1 MGSHNKTLPIGIG
14 VLAVIL
20 AGTLIFMAATQNK
33 TYEQQG
39 SELQLKTN
47 DLQYV
52 WQYDWT
58 EDMQLPELPNGS
70 EATACSTLLRMYNV
84 PVSKLDIAEILPNG
98 KSIAPSDIA
107 GAANDIFGRSGY
119 RAETRIGVDLDDLRL
134 PCEIWVTRYIEEPKW
149 LIYQGR
155 YVISDINQAI
165 VLISLDEDEAHI
177 VDPLVGELHCD
188 RSLLEKRYE
197 QIGMQAVVIYRPNE

>member
-20 AGTLIFMAATQNK
+20 AGALIFMAATQSK
-33 TYEQQG
+33 TYEQQ
-39 SELQLKTN
+39 EPEQQLEIN

-58 EDMQLPELPNGS
+58 EDMQLPELLNGS

-84 PVSKLDIAEILPNG
+84 PVYKLDIAEKLPNG
-98 KSIAPSDIA
+98 KSVTPSEIAD
-107 GAANDIFGRSGY
+107 AANSVLGHSGY
-119 RAETRIGVDLDDLRL
+119 RAETRIGIDLDELKF
-134 PCEIWVTRYIEEPKW
+134 PCEIWVTRYMEEPKW